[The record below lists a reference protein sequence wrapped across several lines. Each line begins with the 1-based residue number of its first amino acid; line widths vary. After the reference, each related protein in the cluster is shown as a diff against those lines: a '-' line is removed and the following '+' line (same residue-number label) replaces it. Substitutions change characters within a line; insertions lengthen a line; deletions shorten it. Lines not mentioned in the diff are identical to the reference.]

1 MIRSEDDYPN
11 RGGGYDFGERAYR
24 ITSRERRDQSRVR
37 DGQRSRRLD
46 ANTNRSVPPREKM
59 RISNKDFI
67 RRRNWLQ
74 FIGAI
79 AVVVLV
85 SRLAWVQLVAGP
97 DLSAAAQNQ
106 RTVEVVDAARRGAI
120 LDRNGAQLAFT
131 MEARSITVHPNTL
144 RKWIGDAHKQRPDDV
159 AAYDERLEQIAKD
172 LPKLLDVA
180 DIDAEKSGSSRRRQ
194 AEPETEENSVMSAPS
209 RVSSKDILEKLRN
222 EDSTYEVLVRNVDP
236 DKAAAIVEKYPEL
249 VAERQDIRQ
258 YPNGA
263 TAANVIGKIGM
274 DGVGQFGFEASRDA
288 TLQGINGGK
297 TIDIASNGVAIPGST
312 RDVHAAVDGTTYEL
326 TLDLDMQYFVQ
337 QQVNQA
343 KANSGAKDASAVV
356 LDAKTGE
363 VLAMAQA
370 DTANPNKDMGAE
382 LEEGRTIGNSA
393 VSNPFEPGSVAK
405 IITAAA
411 AIEDGKTTPDEV
423 LQVPG
428 TIDMAGV
435 TVRDAWEH
443 GTEAFTT
450 TGVFGKSSNV
460 GTLMLAERLGQ
471 DRFAEMLH
479 LFGLGQSTGIELP
492 SESSG
497 FVPQRPQWSGGTFAN
512 LPIGQGMAMTLL
524 QMTGVFQAIAN
535 DGERIPPRMI
545 RSTISPDGTKTA
557 TERPETVRVVSPET
571 AQTVRAMFE
580 GVMQSDPTGQQ
591 SGTAAGNSI
600 EGYSLTGKTGT
611 AQKFDPDT
619 GAYSNSKY
627 HITFAGIAPA
637 DDPRFVIGIMLDEPQ
652 RGVHGDGGQSA
663 APLFKDIA
671 AWALN
676 RYNVPPSPPREGKL
690 LLQP

>member
-1 MIRSEDDYPN
+1 MIRSEDDYPS
-11 RGGGYDFGERAYR
+11 REGGNGFGERAYR
-24 ITSRERRDQSRVR
+24 FTSRKRSEGESSRP
-37 DGQRSRRLD
+37 L
-46 ANTNRSVPPREKM
+46 PPREKL
-59 RISNKDFI
+59 RITNKDFI

-74 FIGAI
+74 FFGAI

-85 SRLAWVQLVAGP
+85 ARLAWVQLIVGP

-120 LDRNGAQLAFT
+120 LDRSGQQLAFT
-131 MEARSITVHPNTL
+131 MEARSITVHPSSL
-144 RKWIGDAHKQRPDDV
+144 RKWIEDAHSLRPDDV
-159 AAYDERLEQIAKD
+159 AEYDQRLEQIAKD
-172 LPKLLDVA
+172 LPSLLGVE
-180 DIDAEKSGSSRRRQ
+180 DIDADTSASSRRK
-194 AEPETEENSVMSAPS
+194 AETQTDEATVRSEPTG
-209 RVSSKDILEKLRN
+209 VSSKEILAKLQN
-222 EDSTYEVLVRNVDP
+222 EESTYEVLVRNVDP

-274 DGVGQFGFEASRDA
+274 DGVGQFGFEASRDS

-326 TLDLDMQYFVQ
+326 TLDLDLQYYVQ

-343 KANSGAKDASAVV
+343 KANSGAQNASAVV
-356 LDAKTGE
+356 LDSATGE

-370 DTANPNKDMGAE
+370 DTANPNKDIGAE
-382 LEEGRTIGNSA
+382 VEEGRTIGNSA
-393 VSNPFEPGSVAK
+393 VSDPFEPGSVAK

-411 AIEDGKTTPDEV
+411 AIEDGVTTPDEV
-423 LQVPG
+423 VQVPG
-428 TIDMAGV
+428 SIDMAGV
-435 TVRDAWEH
+435 TVNDAWEH
-443 GTEAFTT
+443 GTQAFTT
-450 TGVFGKSSNV
+450 TGVFSKSSNV

-492 SESSG
+492 GESAG
-497 FVPQRPQWSGGTFAN
+497 LVPQRPQWSGGTFAN

-524 QMTGVFQAIAN
+524 QMTGIYQAIAN
-535 DGERIPPRMI
+535 DGERISPRI
-545 RSTISPDGTKTA
+545 VKATISPDGTRTA
-557 TERPETVRVVSPET
+557 AEQPEAVRVVSPET

-580 GVMQSDPTGQQ
+580 GVLQSDPTGNQ
-591 SGTAAGNSI
+591 SGTASGSGI
-600 EGYSLTGKTGT
+600 EGYRLTGKTGT
-611 AQKFDPDT
+611 AQKVDPDT

-627 HITFAGIAPA
+627 YITFAGIAPA
-637 DDPRFVIGIMLDEPQ
+637 DDPRFVIGIMLDEPV
-652 RGVHGDGGQSA
+652 RGVHGEGGQSA

-671 AWALN
+671 NWALN
-676 RYNVPPSPPREGKL
+676 HYNVPLSTPREGML